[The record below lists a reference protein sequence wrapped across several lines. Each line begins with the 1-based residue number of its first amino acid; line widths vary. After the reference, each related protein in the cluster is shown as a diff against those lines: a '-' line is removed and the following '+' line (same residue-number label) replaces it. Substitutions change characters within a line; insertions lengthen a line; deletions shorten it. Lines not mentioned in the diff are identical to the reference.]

1 MPMKKTFV
9 IDTNVLLQSPY
20 AIYHFED
27 NDIVIPAVVLE
38 ELDKFKK
45 DPSELGAN
53 ARETSRILDELRTRG
68 DISKGVELDSGG
80 ILRIELNCEN
90 VKLPECWDPKKNDN
104 RVLKVCLG
112 LKDEGLKP
120 ILISK
125 DIFERIKADIVGVT
139 TQDFFAEQVPQYE
152 EQYTGLCNVY
162 ADDEKINDFYV
173 NGSLDLEGVY
183 INYENSIM
191 ASGNLVMNQFLI
203 IHSLTNLNHTALG
216 RFDGNKIVKLI
227 HSTDRPFGVNPRNA
241 HQKFIQEA
249 LLTDSDKAPLVILK
263 GPAGTAKTFY
273 SLAAGLQKVVEEHA
287 YRKILVCRPNVK
299 MDEDI
304 GFLPGTEQEKIAPY
318 MRPIIDNLEILL
330 DSENK
335 DKFNHE
341 HELSDKIQELFDRKI
356 INTEAIAF
364 IRGRSIVGQWVIIDE
379 AQNLTPKQ
387 VKGIITRAGAGT
399 KIILAGDPFQID
411 HPFLDTRTNGLCFAA
426 EKMKGSR
433 LTYQISL
440 SEEDCERSALSSESS
455 KRM

>member
-1 MPMKKTFV
+1 MKKTFV
-9 IDTNVLLQSPY
+9 IDTNVLLQSPC

-27 NDIVIPAVVLE
+27 NDVVIPAVVLE

-45 DPSELGAN
+45 DSSELGAN
-53 ARETSRILDELRTRG
+53 AREVSRILDDLRMTG
-68 DISKGVELDSGG
+68 NISTGVLLDSGG
-80 ILRIELNCEN
+80 MLRIELNCEN
-90 VKLPECWDPKKNDN
+90 VRLPECWDPKKNDN

-112 LKDEGLKP
+112 LKEEGLNV
-120 ILISK
+120 ILVSK
-125 DIFERIKADIVGVT
+125 DIFERIKAEIVGVT
-139 TQDFFAEQVPQYE
+139 AQDFYAEQVPDYE
-152 EQYTGLCNVY
+152 QQYTGRCTVY
-162 ADDEKINDFYV
+162 AEDEKINGFYDFGYMDTD
-173 NGSLDLEGVY
+173 GLYL
-183 INYENSIM
+183 NYENSVM
-191 ASGNLVMNQFLI
+191 AGDYLTVNQFLI
-203 IHSLTNLNHTALG
+203 INSLTNNNHAALG
-216 RFDGNKIVKLI
+216 RYDGNRVVKLW
-227 HSTDRPFGVNPRNA
+227 HSKERPFGVSPRNA
-241 HQKFIQEA
+241 NQKFIQEA
-249 LLTDSDKAPLVILK
+249 LMMDSEQAPLVILK

-273 SLAAGLQKVVEEHA
+273 SLAVGLQQVLDEKA

-335 DKFNHE
+335 DKFIHE
-341 HELSDKIQELFDRKI
+341 HELRDKIQELFDRNI

-426 EKMKGSR
+426 EKMKGSK
-433 LTYQISL
+433 LAYQISL
-440 SEEDCERSALSSESS
+440 GEEDCERSPLSYESS